1 MTDIFHTRGHL
12 DPQRDAAIF
21 APRPEGEDILRMVRQ
36 SMVSS
41 YIALMGPRQTGK
53 TSLLYQ
59 IKARL
64 QKTPG
69 YATALLD
76 LSPLEG
82 QTDESEC
89 YRYIC
94 RQLLGEVGNLIPM
107 TDEERKRLA
116 NTSEAVDFRGFLSEG
131 AKRVTQARLVVLLD
145 EIGAL
150 NPKIADR
157 FFSILRSIFSSRDK
171 ESERE
176 FQKYIFIFA
185 GAIDLF
191 QLTAEVVSPLNI
203 CERVYLGDLD
213 LAGVRFLV
221 RNLQRLEARV
231 SPGTAARV
239 SAWAG
244 GHPYL
249 TQRICSILE
258 HQLNREAG
266 ETGSQGVEELGSWG
280 DGETGAGTPQSDIR
294 APQSAIRT
302 LKCTPAKVDAAAA
315 ALLAGDDN
323 LAYVLKQLQR
333 YPEGFAW
340 IRRFIRRG
348 QKVRFSRVNPTQARL
363 ELMGIIKGVD
373 GYCAVRNRLYEVVL
387 SSYLEDAAVPMEDAD
402 VETLRRQLAS
412 HRSNL
417 SRLEET
423 RAKMGL
429 DARPALL
436 NEIAHEEAEIKRI
449 KERLGEP

>member
-82 QTDESEC
+82 HTDESEC

-94 RQLLGEVGNLIPM
+94 RQILGEVGNLIPM

-116 NTSEAVDFRGFLSEG
+116 NTSKAVDFRGFLSEG

-239 SAWAG
+239 YDWAG

-266 ETGSQGVEELGSWG
+266 ELGSG
-280 DGETGAGTPQSDIR
+280 GAEEPGGREDGETGEI

-302 LKCTPAKVDAAAA
+302 LKCTPAQVDAAAA

-348 QKVRFSRVNPTQARL
+348 QKIRFSRVNPTQARL
-363 ELMGIIKGVD
+363 ELMGIIKSVD
-373 GYCAVRNRLYEVVL
+373 GFCAVRNRLYEVTL
-387 SSYLEDAAVPMEDAD
+387 SSYLEDAAAPTEDAD
-402 VETLRRQLAS
+402 VETLRRQLAL
-412 HRSNL
+412 HRHNL
-417 SRLEET
+417 FQLEET

-429 DARPALL
+429 DARSELL
-436 NEIAHEEAEIKRI
+436 NRIADEEAEIKRI